1 MSSASGKWVPGLFV
15 LLWST
20 GFIGAKLGLPFAEP
34 MTFLALRF
42 GMVAVA
48 MALIALFSGAI
59 WPRGWRMIGHVA
71 IVGLLMQTIYL
82 GGVFIGIAHGV
93 PAGLSALI
101 VGLQP
106 LLTAALAGLVL
117 GERVRG
123 VQWLG
128 LALGCVGVA
137 LVVGAPLLGAAP
149 LDAREAMSGERLHA
163 LGLTCI
169 ALIGITLGTLYQKKF
184 CTGVDLRAAV
194 AIQNLAGAASL
205 LPLAF
210 AFETMHITWN
220 TDFVIALTWLC
231 LVLSV
236 GAAMLLL
243 LLVRHGAAAKV
254 ASLFYLVPP
263 VTTLIAFLIFGE
275 TLTPLAAT
283 GMACAV
289 AGVAVVNLS

>member
-1 MSSASGKWVPGLFV
+1 MSSAAGKLVPGLFV

-42 GMVAVA
+42 AMVGVI
-48 MALIALFSGAI
+48 MALIAVFSRAV

-71 IVGLLMQTIYL
+71 LVGVLMQAIYL
-82 GGVFIGIAHGV
+82 GGVFVGIAHGV
-93 PAGLSALI
+93 PAGLSSLI

-117 GERVRG
+117 GEQVRR
-123 VQWLG
+123 VQWFG

-137 LVVGAPLLGAAP
+137 LVVGAPLLGAAGA
-149 LDAREAMSGERLHA
+149 LSGERLYA
-163 LGLTCI
+163 LGFTGA
-169 ALIGITLGTLYQKKF
+169 ALVAITLGTLYQKKF

-194 AIQNLAGAASL
+194 AIQNLAGAATL
-205 LPLAF
+205 LPF
-210 AFETMHITWN
+210 ALLFETMHITWN
-220 TDFVIALTWLC
+220 ASFVIALAWLC
-231 LVLSV
+231 LVLSI
-236 GAAMLLL
+236 GAAILLL
-243 LLVRHGAAAKV
+243 LLVRHGAASKV

-263 VTTLIAFLIFGE
+263 VTTVIAFMVFGE